1 MSMNT
6 HTITIVQHSWQKA
19 ATNTSVVAQ
28 LFYANLFAADP
39 ELKKLFKGDITEQGK
54 RLTQMIGAAVNK
66 LDNLETLVPIL
77 ENLAVRHVSYGV
89 KNSHYETVGG
99 ALLKTLTQG
108 LGDSFT
114 PEVHAAWSEVYAI
127 MSSTMISATEAAMP
141 G

>member
-1 MSMNT
+1 MNA
-6 HTITIVQHSWQKA
+6 HTVTLVQHTWQKA
-19 ATNTSVVAQ
+19 ATNAPAVAQ

-77 ENLAVRHVSYGV
+77 ENLAVRHVRYGV

-99 ALLKTLTQG
+99 ALLKTLAQS

-114 PEVHAAWSEVYAI
+114 PDVQTAWTEVYAI
-127 MSSTMISATEAAMP
+127 MSSTMISATEAAIP
-141 G
+141 C

>member
-1 MSMNT
+1 M
-6 HTITIVQHSWQKA
+6 
-19 ATNTSVVAQ
+19 VAE

-39 ELKKLFKGDITEQGK
+39 ALKKLFTGDITEQGK

-89 KNSHYETVGG
+89 KNSHYETVGA
-99 ALLKTLTQG
+99 ALLKTLAQG

-127 MSSTMISATEAAMP
+127 MSSTMISATEATTP
-141 G
+141 V

>member
-1 MSMNT
+1 MNT
-6 HTITIVQHSWQKA
+6 HTVTLVQHSWQKA
-19 ATNTSVVAQ
+19 ATNAPVVAQ

-39 ELKKLFKGDITEQGK
+39 ALKKLFKGDITEQGK

-99 ALLKTLTQG
+99 ALLKTLAQG

-114 PEVHAAWSEVYAI
+114 PDVQTAWSEVYAI
-127 MSSTMISATEAAMP
+127 MSSTMISATEAAIP